1 MQVMTV
7 LALLKYYVMLIN
19 FDAVA
24 EEYCSTFSDDE
35 LVDIKDNGIDFEV
48 LKEWAESEVE
58 GFSTDEDVEDLNNAI
73 MSYAEFIVNERKQEA
88 ASELRSSIEIILD
101 EQCSI
106 LEDYEIA
113 SILAEYV
120 SGYLQTGL

>member
-1 MQVMTV
+1 
-7 LALLKYYVMLIN
+7 MLID

-24 EEYCSTFSDDE
+24 EGYCSTFSDYE
-35 LVDIKDNGIDFEV
+35 LIDIKDNGIDFDV

-73 MSYAEFIVNERKQEA
+73 MSYADFIVNERKQEA
-88 ASELRSSIEIILD
+88 ASELRSTIEVVISD
-101 EQCSI
+101 QCSI

-113 SILAEYV
+113 SILADYV

>member
-1 MQVMTV
+1 MTV
-7 LALLKYYVMLIN
+7 LALPKYCVMLID

-24 EEYCSTFSDDE
+24 ESYCSTFSDYE
-35 LVDIKDNGIDFEV
+35 LIDIKDNGIDFDV

-73 MSYAEFIVNERKQEA
+73 MSYADFIVTERKQEA
-88 ASELRSSIEIILD
+88 ASELRSSIEAIID

-113 SILAEYV
+113 SILADYV
-120 SGYLQTGL
+120 SGYLRTGL

>member
-1 MQVMTV
+1 
-7 LALLKYYVMLIN
+7 MLID

-24 EEYCSTFSDDE
+24 ESYCSTFSDYE
-35 LVDIKDNGIDFEV
+35 LIDIKDNGIDFDV

-73 MSYAEFIVNERKQEA
+73 MSYADFIVNERKQEA
-88 ASELRSSIEIILD
+88 ASELRSSIEIIID

-106 LEDYEIA
+106 LENYEIA

>member
-1 MQVMTV
+1 
-7 LALLKYYVMLIN
+7 MLVN

-35 LVDIKDNGIDFEV
+35 LIDIKDNGIDFDV

-58 GFSTDEDVEDLNNAI
+58 GFSSDEDVEELNNAI
-73 MSYAEFIVNERKQEA
+73 MSYADFIVNERKQEA
-88 ASELRSSIEIILD
+88 ASELRSSIEAVLN
-101 EQCSI
+101 EQYV
-106 LEDYEIA
+106 LENYEIA

>member
-1 MQVMTV
+1 
-7 LALLKYYVMLIN
+7 MLIN

-35 LVDIKDNGIDFEV
+35 LADIKDNGIDFDV

-73 MSYAEFIVNERKQEA
+73 MSYAEFIVNERKQEV

>member
-1 MQVMTV
+1 
-7 LALLKYYVMLIN
+7 MLID

-24 EEYCSTFSDDE
+24 ENYCSTFSDYE
-35 LVDIKDNGIDFEV
+35 LIDIKDNGIDFDV

-73 MSYAEFIVNERKQEA
+73 MSYADFIVNERKQEA
-88 ASELRSSIEIILD
+88 ASELRSSIEAVID
-101 EQCSI
+101 EHCSI

-113 SILAEYV
+113 SILVEYV
-120 SGYLQTGL
+120 SRYLNTGL

>member
-1 MQVMTV
+1 
-7 LALLKYYVMLIN
+7 MLID

-24 EEYCSTFSDDE
+24 ESYCSTFSDYE
-35 LVDIKDNGIDFEV
+35 LIDIKDNGIDFDV
-48 LKEWAESEVE
+48 LKEWGESEVE

-73 MSYAEFIVNERKQEA
+73 MSYADFIVSERKQEA
-88 ASELRSSIEIILD
+88 ASELRSSIEAVLN
-101 EQCSI
+101 EQRV

>member
-1 MQVMTV
+1 MTV
-7 LALLKYYVMLIN
+7 LDLLRYCVMLIN

-24 EEYCSTFSDDE
+24 EEYCLTFSDDE

-106 LEDYEIA
+106 LEDYGIA

>member
-1 MQVMTV
+1 
-7 LALLKYYVMLIN
+7 MLID

-24 EEYCSTFSDDE
+24 ESYCSTFSDDE
-35 LVDIKDNGIDFEV
+35 LVDIKDNGIDFDV
-48 LKEWAESEVE
+48 LREWAESEVE

-73 MSYAEFIVNERKQEA
+73 MSYADFIVNERKQEA
-88 ASELRSSIEIILD
+88 ASELRSAIEAVIND
-101 EQCSI
+101 QCI

-113 SILAEYV
+113 SILADYV

>member
-1 MQVMTV
+1 MTV
-7 LALLKYYVMLIN
+7 LALPKYCVMLID

-24 EEYCSTFSDDE
+24 ESYCSTFSDYE
-35 LVDIKDNGIDFEV
+35 LIDIKDNGIDFDV

-73 MSYAEFIVNERKQEA
+73 MSYADFIVSERKQEA
-88 ASELRSSIEIILD
+88 ASELRSSIEAVLN
-101 EQCSI
+101 EQRV

>member
-1 MQVMTV
+1 
-7 LALLKYYVMLIN
+7 MLID

-24 EEYCSTFSDDE
+24 EGYCSTFSDYE
-35 LVDIKDNGIDFEV
+35 LIDIKDNGIDFDV

-73 MSYAEFIVNERKQEA
+73 MSYADFIVNERKQEV
-88 ASELRSSIEIILD
+88 ASELRSSIEAVLN
-101 EQCSI
+101 EQCV

-113 SILAEYV
+113 SILADYV

>member
-1 MQVMTV
+1 MTV
-7 LALLKYYVMLIN
+7 LGLLRYCVMLID

-35 LVDIKDNGIDFEV
+35 LVDIKDNGIDFDV

-58 GFSTDEDVEDLNNAI
+58 GFSSDEDVKELNNAI
-73 MSYAEFIVNERKQEA
+73 MSYADFIVNERKQEA
-88 ASELRSSIEIILD
+88 ASELRSSIEVVIN

-113 SILAEYV
+113 SILADYV

>member
-1 MQVMTV
+1 MS
-7 LALLKYYVMLIN
+7 IN
-19 FDAVA
+19 LESIA
-24 EEYCSTFSDDE
+24 EDYCSAFSDYE
-35 LVDIKDNGIDFEV
+35 LSSVKDDGVDLDSLRD
-48 LKEWAESEVE
+48 WMESELE
-58 GFSTDEDVEDLNNAI
+58 EEFDEDDVEQLNEEI
-73 MSYAEFIVNERKQEA
+73 ISYADFIVNERKQEA
-88 ASELRSSIEIILD
+88 ASELRSTIEAVID

>member
-1 MQVMTV
+1 
-7 LALLKYYVMLIN
+7 MLID

-24 EEYCSTFSDDE
+24 ESYCSTFSDYE
-35 LVDIKDNGIDFEV
+35 LIDIKDNGIDFDV

-106 LEDYEIA
+106 LEDYGIA

>member
-1 MQVMTV
+1 
-7 LALLKYYVMLIN
+7 MLIN

-88 ASELRSSIEIILD
+88 ASELRSSIEAIID

-113 SILAEYV
+113 SILADYV
-120 SGYLQTGL
+120 SGYLRTGL

>member
-1 MQVMTV
+1 
-7 LALLKYYVMLIN
+7 MLID

-24 EEYCSTFSDDE
+24 ESYCSTFSDYE
-35 LVDIKDNGIDFEV
+35 LIDIKDNGIDFDV
-48 LKEWAESEVE
+48 LKEWAESEVA

-73 MSYAEFIVNERKQEA
+73 MSYADFIVNERKQEA
-88 ASELRSSIEIILD
+88 ASELRSSIEITLD

-120 SGYLQTGL
+120 LRYLQTGL

>member
-1 MQVMTV
+1 
-7 LALLKYYVMLIN
+7 MLIN

-35 LVDIKDNGIDFEV
+35 LTDIRDNGVDFDV

-88 ASELRSSIEIILD
+88 ASELRSSIEAIID

-113 SILAEYV
+113 SILADYV
-120 SGYLQTGL
+120 SGYLRTGL

>member
-1 MQVMTV
+1 
-7 LALLKYYVMLIN
+7 MLIN

-35 LVDIKDNGIDFEV
+35 LADIKDNGIDFDV

>member
-1 MQVMTV
+1 MTV
-7 LALLKYYVMLIN
+7 LALLKYCVMLID

-24 EEYCSTFSDDE
+24 ESYCSAFSDYE
-35 LVDIKDNGIDFEV
+35 LIDIRDNGIDFDV
-48 LKEWAESEVE
+48 LKEWGESEVE
-58 GFSTDEDVEDLNNAI
+58 GFSTDEDVEELNNAI
-73 MSYAEFIVNERKQEA
+73 MSYADFIVNERKQEA
-88 ASELRSSIEIILD
+88 ASELRSSIEAILN
-101 EQCSI
+101 EQCV

>member
-1 MQVMTV
+1 
-7 LALLKYYVMLIN
+7 MLIN

-35 LVDIKDNGIDFEV
+35 LVNIKDNGIDFDV

-73 MSYAEFIVNERKQEA
+73 MSYADFIVTERKQEA

-101 EQCSI
+101 EQCI

>member
-1 MQVMTV
+1 
-7 LALLKYYVMLIN
+7 MLID

-24 EEYCSTFSDDE
+24 ESYCSAFSDYE
-35 LVDIKDNGIDFEV
+35 LIDIRDNGIDFDV
-48 LKEWAESEVE
+48 LKEWGESEVE
-58 GFSTDEDVEDLNNAI
+58 GFSTDEDVEELNNAI
-73 MSYAEFIVNERKQEA
+73 MSYADFIVNERKQEA
-88 ASELRSSIEIILD
+88 ASELRSSIEAILN
-101 EQCSI
+101 EQCV